1 MMTADQMLHSAP
13 TWSSTR
19 SAGDDIVIATIGRLV
34 RNLRGEAFPGWSTA
48 EGRARVAAQILP
60 VLTALPGMERGLF
73 QAEMSELDYETRR
86 ALLCSKL
93 LTPCMGARRG
103 GCHVLIPR
111 RRHLA
116 FFVNEEE
123 HLAVHTFRSGA
134 ACDSVV
140 RDLLQ
145 LGKKLEERLPFAHD
159 RSNGYLT
166 SLPSEAGDGLQLYQV
181 LHLPALTMAG
191 MMQQVTRAA
200 EKLHVSIS
208 PFHADGNEDTGNAY
222 VFFSLPGPEG
232 SAEELTAYF
241 SDLMSRLAERE
252 RQVRVKL
259 QENSEDRL
267 TDCFGRAYG
276 LLRYARRLSMKELR
290 DTCSVLR
297 LATVLGHLIWEEGA
311 DDGIAKLR
319 ELDRALSVQ
328 SALTREAEEE
338 ALPALRAAAAR
349 RFLAETPHHFNTL
362 YES

>member
-1 MMTADQMLHSAP
+1 MMTADTLLHGAP
-13 TWSSTR
+13 AWSNTR

-60 VLTALPGMERGLF
+60 ALTALPGMGRDLF
-73 QAEMSELDYETRR
+73 HAEMSELDYETRR

-93 LTPCMGARRG
+93 LTPCMGARRE
-103 GCHVLIPR
+103 GCHLLIPR

-123 HLAVHTFRSGA
+123 HLAVHAFRSGSA
-134 ACDSVV
+134 FDSVV
-140 RDLLQ
+140 RDLQQ
-145 LGKKLEERLPFAHD
+145 LGKKLEASLPFAHD

-208 PFHADGNEDTGNAY
+208 PFYADGNEDTGNAY
-222 VFFSLPGPEG
+222 VFFSIPGPEG
-232 SAEELTAYF
+232 SAEELTEYF
-241 SDLMSRLAERE
+241 ADLMSRLAERE

-276 LLRYARRLSMKELR
+276 LLRHARRLSMKELR

-297 LATVLGHLIWEEGA
+297 LATVLGHIVWEEGA
-311 DDGIAKLR
+311 DEGIAKLR

-338 ALPALRAAAAR
+338 QLPALRAAAAR